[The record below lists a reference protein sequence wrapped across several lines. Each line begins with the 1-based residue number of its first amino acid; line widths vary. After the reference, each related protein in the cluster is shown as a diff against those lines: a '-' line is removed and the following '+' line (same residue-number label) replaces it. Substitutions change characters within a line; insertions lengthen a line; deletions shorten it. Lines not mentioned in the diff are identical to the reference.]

1 MLYIPLEKSMHPT
14 AMKLSKILNL
24 AAVMGLL
31 LPWTAGRALAAEVS
45 VQLENPPSSG
55 TVALALFSSANT
67 FGDLRD
73 PARLETYTLDG
84 SDSYV
89 LTDIPAGEYA
99 LMVYYDENDN
109 LKIDKNFIGIPTEP
123 LGFSNNY
130 RPKGPPSYTRAAFTL
145 TQDETREFTV
155 GLYRPLG
162 KRGRLGVGVGA
173 ISRSS
178 PYRDYDGGVTQVIP
192 AITYNGE
199 RLQVLGPNVSF
210 GLVGTGKL
218 RLAAAGTYRLGVYE
232 EDDSDYLKG
241 MGDRD
246 STFMAGLA
254 LQAELPM
261 GLDLALSY
269 QHDVLDRIGGGQ
281 ARVAIDKSFQLGTL
295 RFSPEVGVNW
305 LAQDLADYDFGV
317 AQRKAT
323 AERPA
328 YRVDSVFTVDVGIGM
343 LYEITTEWLLVMNVA
358 VEFLDNEITDSPIV
372 DEDYV
377 VKGFFAVNYVF

>member
-1 MLYIPLEKSMHPT
+1 MKTT
-14 AMKLSKILNL
+14 ATLIL
-24 AAVMGLL
+24 AAMTDLL
-31 LPWTAGRALAAEVS
+31 LPLAAGNVMAAELS
-45 VQLENPPSSG
+45 VQLEDPPSTG

-73 PARLETYTLDG
+73 PVRLETYSLDG
-84 SDSYV
+84 RDSYA
-89 LTDIPAGEYA
+89 LHDIPAGEYA

-109 LKIDKNFIGIPTEP
+109 LEIDKNFIGIPTEP
-123 LGFSNNY
+123 LGFSNEY
-130 RPKGPPSYTRAAFTL
+130 RPKGPPSYARASFILA
-145 TQDETREFTV
+145 QDEQREFTV

-192 AITYNGE
+192 AITYNGA
-199 RLQVLGPNVSF
+199 RLQILGPNVSY

-218 RLAAAGTYRLGVYE
+218 RLAAAGTYRLGVYD
-232 EDDSDYLKG
+232 EDDSDYLEG

-261 GLDLALSY
+261 GFGIALSY
-269 QHDVLDRIGGGQ
+269 KHDVLDRIGGGE
-281 ARVAIDKSFQLGTL
+281 ARVAIDKSFQVGTF
-295 RFSPEVGVNW
+295 RFSPELGVNW

-317 AQRKAT
+317 PQKKAT
-323 AERPA
+323 PGRAA
-328 YRVDSVFTVDVGIGM
+328 YRLDSAFTADVGVGM
-343 LYEITTEWLLVMNVA
+343 LYEITTDWLVVMNVA
-358 VEFLDNEITDSPIV
+358 VELFDNEITDSPIV

-377 VKGFFAVNYVF
+377 LKGFFAVNYVF

>member
-1 MLYIPLEKSMHPT
+1 MHPT

-24 AAVMGLL
+24 AAVLGLL

>member
-1 MLYIPLEKSMHPT
+1 
-14 AMKLSKILNL
+14 MKLSATLILASL
-24 AAVMGLL
+24 MGLL
-31 LPWTAGRALAAEVS
+31 LPAAAARVVAAEIS
-45 VQLENPPSSG
+45 VQLENSPASG
-55 TVALALFSSANT
+55 RVALALFSSANT

-73 PARLETYTLDG
+73 PARLEAYILDG
-84 SDSYV
+84 RDRYV
-89 LTDIPAGEYA
+89 LTDVPAGEYA

-109 LKIDKNFIGIPTEP
+109 LEIDKNFIGIPTEP

-130 RPKGPPSYTRAAFTL
+130 RPKGPPSYTRAAFSL
-145 TQDETREFTV
+145 AQDEQREFTV
-155 GLYRPLG
+155 DLYRPLG

-192 AITYNGE
+192 AITYNGA

-218 RLAAAGTYRLGVYE
+218 RLAAAGTYRLGVYD
-232 EDDSDYLKG
+232 EDDSDYLEG

-261 GLDLALSY
+261 GFDMALGY
-269 QHDVLDRIGGGQ
+269 QHDVLDRIGGGE
-281 ARVAIDKSFQLGTL
+281 ARVAIDKSFQLGAV
-295 RFSPEVGVNW
+295 RFSPELGVNW
-305 LAQDLADYDFGV
+305 LAQNLADYDFGIP
-317 AQRKAT
+317 QGKST
-323 AERPA
+323 PERPA
-328 YRVDSVFTVDVGIGM
+328 YRLGSVFTVDVGVGM

-358 VEFLDNEITDSPIV
+358 VEFFDDEITDSPIV

-377 VKGFFAVNYVF
+377 IKGFFAVNYVF

>member
-24 AAVMGLL
+24 AAVLGLL

-281 ARVAIDKSFQLGTL
+281 ARVAIDKSFQLGTF

>member
-1 MLYIPLEKSMHPT
+1 
-14 AMKLSKILNL
+14 MKISVRLILAGL
-24 AAVMGLL
+24 MSLL
-31 LPWTAGRALAAEVS
+31 LPLATGRVLAAELS

-73 PARLETYTLDG
+73 PAMLETYTLDG
-84 SDSYV
+84 RDSYM

-109 LKIDKNFIGIPTEP
+109 FKIDKNFIGIPTEP

-130 RPKGPPSYTRAAFTL
+130 RPKGPPSYARAAFTL
-145 TQDETREFTV
+145 AEDDRRDFTV
-155 GLYRPLG
+155 DLYRPLG

-192 AITYNGE
+192 AITYNGS
-199 RLQVLGPNVSF
+199 RLQVLGPNVSY

-218 RLAAAGTYRLGVYE
+218 RLAAAGTYRLGVYD
-232 EDDSDYLKG
+232 EDDSDYLEG

-261 GLDLALSY
+261 GFDMALSY
-269 QHDVLDRIGGGQ
+269 QHDVLDRIGGGE
-281 ARVAIDKSFQLGTL
+281 ARVAVDKSFQLGTF
-295 RFSPEVGVNW
+295 RFSPELGVNW

-317 AQRKAT
+317 PQKKAT
-323 AERPA
+323 ADRPA
-328 YRVDSVFTVDVGIGM
+328 YRLDSVFTVDVGVGI

-358 VEFLDNEITDSPIV
+358 VEFFDDEITDSPIV